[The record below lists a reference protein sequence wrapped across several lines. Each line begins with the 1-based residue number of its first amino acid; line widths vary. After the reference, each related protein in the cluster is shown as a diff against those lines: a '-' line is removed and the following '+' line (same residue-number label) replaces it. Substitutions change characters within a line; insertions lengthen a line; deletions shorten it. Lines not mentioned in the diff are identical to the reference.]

1 MRKTEQRRP
10 ALAHHAPGGG
20 LKLGGTDSGNRSP
33 SLPQLNVVF
42 SDQAAGDSK
51 P

>member
-1 MRKTEQRRP
+1 MREMEQRRH

-20 LKLGGTDSGNRSP
+20 LKLGGTDSGNRTVRVLS
-33 SLPQLNVVF
+33 LNVVF
-42 SDQAAGDSK
+42 SDQTAGDSK